1 MVWRP
6 NYGCNQHLFCTKH
19 YEGGALPKEFGITKL
34 TPQECVVGD
43 VCCGL
48 DTYCTTE
55 RDMSLQR
62 NSALDH
68 SFKIII

>member
-1 MVWRP
+1 MVLRP
-6 NYGCNQHLFCTKH
+6 NYGYNPHLFDTKH
-19 YEGGALPKEFGITKL
+19 RKQGALTQMFGVINL

-48 DTYCTTE
+48 DTYCTTV
-55 RDMSLQR
+55 RYMLSQR